1 MPRPDSAESTGAIGG
16 FRLPTAGPRTRRV
29 TPWRF
34 LRNGSRSS
42 TRLPPSLLGRTG
54 ASGTVWPN
62 TIAWAA
68 ALVRGAYQA
77 WHGRV
82 SSRLLKRFWL
92 RPVISPLPREYS
104 THRGRTSSKQC
115 LTSCKQCLQVGSV
128 D

>member
-68 ALVRGAYQA
+68 ALVREAYQA
-77 WHGRV
+77 WQGVV
-82 SSRLLKRFWL
+82 SKSHKELAICSRA
-92 RPVISPLPREYS
+92 
-104 THRGRTSSKQC
+104 RTVQF
-115 LTSCKQCLQVGSV
+115 TIGS
-128 D
+128 